1 MTRSMEDLMDE
12 RCEDGGE
19 ILVCDFEQNGDAEV
33 VDKDKLGGLDVPA
46 NKENLE
52 QIRETAII

>member
-1 MTRSMEDLMDE
+1 MEDLMDE